1 MKYSPRQYAESLYDL
16 TKEGQPENIKKFA
29 EFLYT
34 NGESSLLPEISYQ
47 FTNIW
52 KERNGITRE
61 ITETED
67 GIKIREKDLMVD
79 NTISERINRLK
90 TIIHG

>member
-16 TKEGQPENIKKFA
+16 TKDGESKNIKKFA
-29 EFLYT
+29 EFLYA

-47 FTNIW
+47 FTSIW

-61 ITETED
+61 IIETED
-67 GIKIREKDLMVD
+67 GIKIRENDLLVD

-90 TIIHG
+90 EVINY